1 MYSIHLRV
9 LSYTLGVLNYQSLKL
24 WMECNTFLSVGS
36 IKLDR
41 PTLKRKAPHTLHC
54 GSPSPVRCLSL
65 LTPSGVSSNCYHNLL
80 TEQAQSLL
88 LQWKFK
94 LVYILSL
101 RDLYFKPNVT
111 WKVLSSYS
119 WKNIWLSDISKKY

>member
-1 MYSIHLRV
+1 MLKFVEINNIV
-9 LSYTLGVLNYQSLKL
+9 LYPLKGTLLHFRSTYLSSLKL
-24 WMECNTFLSVGS
+24 WTECNTFLSVGT

-41 PTLKRKAPHTLHC
+41 PTLKEKRSPYSLHC
-54 GSPSPVRCLSL
+54 GSPSPVRCLSF

-88 LQWKFK
+88 PQWKFK

-101 RDLYFKPNVT
+101 RDLYFKPNMT
-111 WKVLSSYS
+111 WKVLPSYS
-119 WKNIWLSDISKKY
+119 